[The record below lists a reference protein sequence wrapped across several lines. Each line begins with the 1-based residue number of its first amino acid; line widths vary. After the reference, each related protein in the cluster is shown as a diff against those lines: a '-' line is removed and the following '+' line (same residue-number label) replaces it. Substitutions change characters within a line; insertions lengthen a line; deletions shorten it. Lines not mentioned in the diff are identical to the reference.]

1 MAFAMGGVVAVGLKF
16 NDDGTVS
23 YMKGLNIP
31 KNVSK
36 DLTTPPFKQDIE
48 ELIKELKLQI

>member
-31 KNVSK
+31 K
-36 DLTTPPFKQDIE
+36 DLTTPPFKQEIE